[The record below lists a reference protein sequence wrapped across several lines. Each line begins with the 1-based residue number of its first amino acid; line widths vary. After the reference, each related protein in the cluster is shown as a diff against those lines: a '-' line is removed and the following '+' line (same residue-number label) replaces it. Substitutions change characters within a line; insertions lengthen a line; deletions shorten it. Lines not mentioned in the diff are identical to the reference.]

1 MPMVFIFIIGLGA
14 VFTGRSAQM
23 GVIFIAVT
31 IGIMIYMGYLSFD
44 FGTSGLSTPVTWGII
59 IVSMI
64 GGILVGKRWS

>member
-1 MPMVFIFIIGLGA
+1 MPMVFIFVIGLGA

-31 IGIMIYMGYLSFD
+31 IGIMIYMGYISFD
-44 FGTSGLSTPVTWGII
+44 FGTSGISTAVTWGII
-59 IVSMI
+59 IVAMI